1 MLYGL
6 YLSAAGVTANSY
18 RQDVHANNLANAETV
33 GFKRDIPLFQQR
45 LTAAQEARV
54 AGRPGAWSDPVL
66 EGLGGG
72 LFVTPT
78 ATDQSAGEAEQTGS
92 PLDVAIEGKGYFR
105 VAAKGQNGT
114 PELTRD
120 GRFMVDR
127 AGYLVLS
134 NSSGHRVL
142 DPDGRPIQL
151 PPGGGGQIVVG
162 RDGSILQNNKPV
174 ARIGVFDVPDRTK
187 LVKRGGTL
195 LTYPD
200 ANAVK
205 RTDGTLHGGA
215 LERSNVDPV
224 TELTQLMETQRQLEA
239 NANMIRYQD
248 QTLQKLVDVGKIG

>member
-45 LTAAQEARV
+45 LTAAQERGSPAAR
-54 AGRPGAWSDPVL
+54 AW
-66 EGLGGG
+66 
-72 LFVTPT
+72 TT
-78 ATDQSAGEAEQTGS
+78 RAGEPRRRPVRHADRCRPVGRRGRQTGS
-92 PLDVAIEGKGYFR
+92 PLDVAIAGNGYFR
-105 VAAKGQNGT
+105 VAAKGQGGPPT
-114 PELTRD
+114 LTRD

-134 NSSGHRVL
+134 NSSAHRVL
-142 DPDGRPIQL
+142 DPQGRPIQL
-151 PPGGGGQIVVG
+151 PQAAGLTVG
-162 RDGSILQNNKPV
+162 RDGSILQDNKPV

-187 LVKRGGTL
+187 LVKKGGTL
-195 LTYPD
+195 LAYPD

-205 RTDGTLHGGA
+205 RTDATVQGGA

-224 TELTQLMETQRQLEA
+224 TELTQLMDTQRQLEA

>member
-6 YLSAAGVTANSY
+6 YLSAAGVAANSY

-45 LTAAQEARV
+45 LTAAQEQRI
-54 AGRPGAWSDPVL
+54 AGHAGAWTDPVL

-92 PLDVAIEGKGYFR
+92 PLDVAIGGNGYFR
-105 VAAKGQNGT
+105 VAAKDQKV
-114 PELTRD
+114 PPHLTRD

-127 AGYLVLS
+127 SGYLVLS
-134 NSSGHRVL
+134 NSTAHRVL
-142 DPDGRPIQL
+142 DPQGRPIQL
-151 PPGGGGQIVVG
+151 PQGGGGRLAVG
-162 RDGSILQNNKPV
+162 KDGSILQDNKPV
-174 ARIGVFDVPDRTK
+174 ATIGLFDVPDRTR
-187 LVKRGGTL
+187 LVKKGGTL
-195 LTYPD
+195 FDYPD
-200 ANAVK
+200 DKAVK
-205 RTDGTLHGGA
+205 RTEGTFHGGA

-248 QTLQKLVDVGKIG
+248 QTLQKLVEVGKIG